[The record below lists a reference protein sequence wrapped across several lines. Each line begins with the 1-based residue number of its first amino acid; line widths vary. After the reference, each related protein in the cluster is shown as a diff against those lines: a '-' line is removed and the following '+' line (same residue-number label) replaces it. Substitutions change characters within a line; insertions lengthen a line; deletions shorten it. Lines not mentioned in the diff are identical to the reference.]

1 MLPFMWFLDDAGCSS
16 TVITKK
22 HAGISHIFHPEQ
34 TDPLPRLTRP
44 HSVLF
49 PRSIKLLRQLTAH
62 KAQPCLGVGVAI
74 LELEKYDGDD
84 QFPSPLPFLLS
95 FI

>member
-1 MLPFMWFLDDAGCSS
+1 MWFLDDAGCSP

-22 HAGISHIFHPEQ
+22 LAGISHIFHPEQ

-62 KAQPCLGVGVAI
+62 KAQPRLGVGVAI

-84 QFPSPLPFLLS
+84 QFPFPLSFLLS
-95 FI
+95 FT